1 MLLVALVGGGDISG
15 GGSRGRLVLPPELE
29 PNRKLTM
36 N

>member
-1 MLLVALVGGGDISG
+1 MVLVGGGDISG
-15 GGSRGRLVLPPELE
+15 GGGSGSGLVLPPELE